1 MKYTKNE
8 ALVVA
13 NEFITEVNKLE
24 KKYNMTFNSDTG
36 DVYLSFKSNED
47 GKVWDNISLGWKG
60 DGSSISVIEEIISSN
75 PVLSDSLPSDE
86 EVEKFITAP
95 GYMGTTRLAMRGLW
109 KFVKHRTEDGND
121 S

>member
-60 DGSSISVIEEIISSN
+60 DGSSIIVIEEIKIKEKIRQSALDKLTEEERE
-75 PVLSDSLPSDE
+75 VL
-86 EVEKFITAP
+86 
-95 GYMGTTRLAMRGLW
+95 GL
-109 KFVKHRTEDGND
+109 
-121 S
+121 